1 MAGRHRRPSQTSLR
15 LTRVGALTVMATAP
29 VAVSGTALAAPST
42 APEPESSRWADPTD
56 NDWATWDDDTSDE
69 SDDDVTTTAAHS
81 DERDSHGARAR
92 SVKPVR
98 PDEPRGYHATLSR
111 HDDSWDHR
119 AAHARSATAHTA
131 RSSAS
136 AARSSASAAR
146 ADSRA
151 VGSRMQDAK
160 WDRLAQCESGQN
172 WDANTGNSYRGGLQF
187 SDSTW
192 RAYGGRQYAPTADQA
207 TREQQIAVA
216 RKVQQAQGWQA
227 WPSCSRRLGYA

>member
-15 LTRVGALTVMATAP
+15 LARVGALTVMATTP
-29 VAVSGTALAAPST
+29 LAVTGTALAAPST
-42 APEPESSRWADPTD
+42 PPEPDSSRWADPTD
-56 NDWATWDDDTSDE
+56 DDWATWDDDTSDE
-69 SDDDVTTTAAHS
+69 SDDVTTTAAHS
-81 DERDSHGARAR
+81 DEWDVHSA
-92 SVKPVR
+92 SVKPGR
-98 PDEPRGYHATLSR
+98 GDEPRGYHATLSR

-119 AAHARSATAHTA
+119 AAHAGSATAHAA

-136 AARSSASAAR
+136 AARSGASAAR

-151 VGSRMQDAK
+151 VGSRVQDAR

>member
-1 MAGRHRRPSQTSLR
+1 MAGRHRRPSQNSLR
-15 LTRVGALTVMATAP
+15 LARVGALTVMATAP
-29 VAVSGTALAAPST
+29 LAAVTGTALAAPSP
-42 APEPESSRWADPTD
+42 APEPESSRWADPAD
-56 NDWATWDDDTSDE
+56 DEWATWDDDTADE
-69 SDDDVTTTAAHS
+69 SDDDATTTAAARS
-81 DERDSHGARAR
+81 DDRGSHGPDAR
-92 SVKPVR
+92 SVKPAR
-98 PDEPRGYHATLSR
+98 GDETRGHHATLSR

-119 AAHARSATAHTA
+119 AAHARSATA
-131 RSSAS
+131 RSSGS
-136 AARSSASAAR
+136 AARSSAPGAR
-146 ADSRA
+146 ADSPA
-151 VGSRMQDAK
+151 VGSRVQDVK

-216 RKVQQAQGWQA
+216 RKVQQAQGWEA